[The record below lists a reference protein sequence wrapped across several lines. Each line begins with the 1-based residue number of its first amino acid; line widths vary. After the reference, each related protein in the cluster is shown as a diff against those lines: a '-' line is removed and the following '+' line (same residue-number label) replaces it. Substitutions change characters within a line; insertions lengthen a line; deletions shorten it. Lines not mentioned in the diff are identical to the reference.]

1 MRRITA
7 ALGALA
13 LTTGVLIGASAAASV
28 PASATTSASASAQA
42 ESVPAERCIGS
53 SLAMFATTALCV
65 VPRTYPILL
74 IPAT

>member
-28 PASATTSASASAQA
+28 SASATTSASASAQA

>member
-13 LTTGVLIGASAAASV
+13 MTTGVLLGTAA
-28 PASATTSASASAQA
+28 TASAQT
-42 ESVPAERCIGS
+42 ESIPAERCIGS

-74 IPAT
+74 IPA

>member
-13 LTTGVLIGASAAASV
+13 LTTGVLIG
-28 PASATTSASASAQA
+28 TTGTASAQA
-42 ESVPAERCIGS
+42 ESVPAERCVGS

-65 VPRTYPILL
+65 VERNYPVITN
-74 IPAT
+74 PAT

>member
-13 LTTGVLIGASAAASV
+13 LTTGVLLG
-28 PASATTSASASAQA
+28 TTTTASAQA

-65 VPRTYPILL
+65 VPRTYPILI
-74 IPAT
+74 IPGA

>member
-13 LTTGVLIGASAAASV
+13 LTTGVLVGATAPAA
-28 PASATTSASASAQA
+28 TSASAQA
-42 ESVPAERCIGS
+42 ESIPVGSCVGS
-53 SLAMFATTALCV
+53 SLEMFAVTSLCI
-65 VPRTYPILL
+65 VPRNFPVLG